1 MITTLRGGPGPSSW
15 LQLPVSHELESAKLG
30 RKVGLWA
37 RVVDMPIDTRTRV
50 PRDLDI
56 EPMEASFF

>member
-37 RVVDMPIDTRTRV
+37 RAVDMALLNACLGHHVIHTKV
-50 PRDLDI
+50 L
-56 EPMEASFF
+56 